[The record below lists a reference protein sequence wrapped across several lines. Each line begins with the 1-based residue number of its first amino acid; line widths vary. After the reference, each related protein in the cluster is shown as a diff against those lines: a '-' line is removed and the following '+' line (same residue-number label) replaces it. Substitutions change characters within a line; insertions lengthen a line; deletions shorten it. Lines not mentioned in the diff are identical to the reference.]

1 MKVTLPMSVFRISRH
16 VAMALA
22 QSLTALGAGYFWK
35 TLALTA
41 LICLGICG
49 GFFYYVWDYFSTA
62 QFEDLWGFETLI
74 NTLGPWF
81 AGFIALLIVPLFFP
95 LVSLLF
101 LDQVVSKVE
110 KTHYPDALSKP
121 IPLIQSI
128 ESTAILMSV
137 ALFLN
142 MLLMPLYLVPGL
154 NLLVYFT
161 LNGYILGR
169 EYFEMIALR
178 HMGKGKAKELRRAAR
193 LAVWV
198 AGVIITFSFMVPG
211 LNLIAPVIA
220 TVFMTHLF
228 QRLQKNT

>member
-1 MKVTLPMSVFRISRH
+1 MRIFRVSRQ

-22 QSLTALGAGYFWK
+22 QSLTALSSGYFWK
-35 TLALTA
+35 TLILTA
-41 LICLGICG
+41 LISLSVCG

-62 QFEDLWGFETLI
+62 QFGDLWGFEKLI
-74 NTLGPWF
+74 STLGPWF

-95 LVSLLF
+95 LISLLF
-101 LDQVVSKVE
+101 LDHVVSKVE
-110 KTHYPDALSKP
+110 EKHYPANLSKGV
-121 IPLIQSI
+121 PLMHSI
-128 ESTAILMSV
+128 ESTAMLMIA

-142 MLLMPLYLVPGL
+142 MFLMPLYLVPSL

-178 HMGKGKAKELRRAAR
+178 HMDIADAKELRRNSR
-193 LAVWV
+193 LSVWV
-198 AGVIITFSFMVPG
+198 AGVIITFSFVVPG
-211 LNLIAPVIA
+211 LNLLAPVIA

-228 QRLQKNT
+228 QKLQKNA